1 MVLNVERHQNFGK
14 IMAGLIPSILM
25 AGFNGVLDTGQTE
38 DFQMIKDKLL
48 D

>member
-1 MVLNVERHQNFGK
+1 
-14 IMAGLIPSILM
+14 MAGLIPQILM
-25 AGFNGVLDTGQTE
+25 AGFNGALDTGQTE